1 MVRFAGMLA
10 LDAELRR
17 IVEAFDRAR
26 VGYALAGSLAVSVYT
41 VPRATED
48 IEIFIAR
55 PSRERALT
63 ILGSLGFQRA
73 GGSSRVAG
81 GRLEIDRLITVDG
94 TDVLPVDLI
103 SAVDPSL
110 TELHAD
116 RVRLKWGDSELCV
129 VGLAS
134 LRALCHL
141 RGNADERAEL
151 ETLIGGGAEPGDADT
166 TLRAVSGLRE
176 LFSALPYLPTEVE
189 LQRLRRFECLTESP
203 GSADK
208 NDVEVLVAGWRRW
221 WRNGMTRDLVT
232 MAGQLPPAVLEH
244 DRRLQSYLEAAR
256 VAQTGE
262 RR

>member
-1 MVRFAGMLA
+1 VVRFAGMLA

-17 IVEAFDRAR
+17 IVEALDRAR
-26 VGYALAGSLAVSVYT
+26 VAYALAGGLAVSVYT
-41 VPRATED
+41 VARATEE

-55 PSRERALT
+55 LSRERALAVLAA
-63 ILGSLGFQRA
+63 LGYQRA
-73 GGSSRVAG
+73 GRSSPAAG

-103 SAVDPSL
+103 SAIDAAL
-110 TELHAD
+110 MELCSD
-116 RVRLKWGDSELCV
+116 RVRVKWGEGEICLA
-129 VGLAS
+129 GPAS

-141 RGNADERAEL
+141 RGNTDERAEL
-151 ETLIGGGAEPGDADT
+151 ETLIGAAVEIPDAEA

-176 LFSALPYLPTEVE
+176 LFGALPHLPTDAEM
-189 LQRLRRFECLTESP
+189 QHLRRFECLTESP
-203 GSADK
+203 ASADR
-208 NDVEVLVAGWRRW
+208 NDVEVLLAGWRRW
-221 WRNGMTRDLVT
+221 WRNGMIRDLVA
-232 MAGQLPPAVLEH
+232 MAGRLPADVIEC